1 MKAPQNLVDAVNRIK
16 PRVILVLDTNVIMK
30 FPWLDRLKISA
41 SGPFLLVVPILV
53 DGELM
58 RLRKDK
64 DERTRK
70 KALHAFNA
78 TGKFYK
84 RGKPDTGIELGN
96 DLWLITVSAPASAGF
111 NVLEDEQARSDKG
124 KVDAALLRMTAAC
137 TQDFLD
143 VSTLFVTEE
152 NDLRRIADITDGLS
166 ACKLSELRS
175 SETFENISREPGSS
189 RLPDVDEAIAALLD
203 PNNER
208 QVRIAMTLEELRSEK
223 RDELIARGSGGL
235 TYDGKRFPFR
245 WTFPYKN
252 LALYNLSTDEIPI
265 SSEYAEMPFE
275 NLDFMGSDEG
285 IPKDVRRYVCSML
298 EYEHQSWVLQTP
310 LTRILWMLQFNIG
323 FAFLKGEPYGPHAE
337 THKRNLSPEVAKRY
351 DELSDEH
358 DQHMRSLFDRSAKSV
373 GDVYRSVIQLNEEL
387 EEILGWETEYD
398 LSSGPWDLETALIE
412 FLDDAL
418 GTWAVGETR
427 ERCYPYRIQWVEEDD
442 RALTDTE
449 DDPEEDSE

>member
-1 MKAPQNLVDAVNRIK
+1 MEAPQNLVDAVNRIK
-16 PRVILVLDTNVIMK
+16 PRAILVLDTNVIMK

-41 SGPFLLVVPILV
+41 SGPILLVVPILV
-53 DGELM
+53 DGELR

-84 RGKPDTGIELGN
+84 RGKPHTGIELGN

-137 TQDFLD
+137 TQDLPD

-175 SETFENISREPGSS
+175 SETFENISRATGSS
-189 RLPDVDEAIAALLD
+189 RLPDVDEAVAALLD
-203 PNNER
+203 PDNER

-235 TYDGKRFPFR
+235 TYDGKRYPFR
-245 WTFPYKN
+245 WTFPYQN
-252 LALYNLSTDEIPI
+252 LAIYN
-265 SSEYAEMPFE
+265 
-275 NLDFMGSDEG
+275 
-285 IPKDVRRYVCSML
+285 
-298 EYEHQSWVLQTP
+298 W
-310 LTRILWMLQFNIG
+310 
-323 FAFLKGEPYGPHAE
+323 
-337 THKRNLSPEVAKRY
+337 
-351 DELSDEH
+351 
-358 DQHMRSLFDRSAKSV
+358 
-373 GDVYRSVIQLNEEL
+373 
-387 EEILGWETEYD
+387 
-398 LSSGPWDLETALIE
+398 LETM
-412 FLDDAL
+412 F
-418 GTWAVGETR
+418 
-427 ERCYPYRIQWVEEDD
+427 P
-442 RALTDTE
+442 
-449 DDPEEDSE
+449 